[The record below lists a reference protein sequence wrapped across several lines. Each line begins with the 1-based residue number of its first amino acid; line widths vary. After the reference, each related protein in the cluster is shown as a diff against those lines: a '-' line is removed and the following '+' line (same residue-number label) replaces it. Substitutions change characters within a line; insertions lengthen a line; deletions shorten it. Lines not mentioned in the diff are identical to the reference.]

1 MKNNQTT
8 ERPTDCG
15 NSPVPAPGKN
25 RIEKKGYKR
34 AEAAVYLG
42 ISKITIDR
50 LTKRGLLHPSR
61 ALRHPIYSKD
71 DLDRFL
77 RETTDEVDHQLAA

>member
-1 MKNNQTT
+1 MLKTNSQFSKSERVRDSAGTEPKNH
-8 ERPTDCG
+8 
-15 NSPVPAPGKN
+15 V
-25 RIEKKGYKR
+25 EKRGYKR
-34 AEAAVYLG
+34 AAAATYLG
-42 ISKITIDR
+42 VAKITIDR

-77 RETTDEVDHQLAA
+77 RETSEPI

>member
-1 MKNNQTT
+1 MLKDNNQLSKS
-8 ERPTDCG
+8 DVVG
-15 NSPVPAPGKN
+15 NSINTETKT

-34 AEAAVYLG
+34 AEAATYLG
-42 ISKITIDR
+42 VAKVTIDR

-77 RETTDEVDHQLAA
+77 RETSEPIE

>member
-1 MKNNQTT
+1 MIKNSETPKQ
-8 ERPTDCG
+8 PKSD
-15 NSPVPAPGKN
+15 N
-25 RIEKKGYKR
+25 RALSANAVVKIHIEKKGFKR
-34 AEAAVYLG
+34 AEAAIYLG
-42 ISKITIDR
+42 VAKITIDR

-77 RETTDEVDHQLAA
+77 RETTA

>member
-1 MKNNQTT
+1 MPDHVAQNHSPNGVEANQQQPKT
-8 ERPTDCG
+8 
-15 NSPVPAPGKN
+15 VV
-25 RIEKKGYKR
+25 EKKGFKR
-34 AEAAVYLG
+34 AEAATYLG
-42 ISKITIDR
+42 VAKITIDR

-77 RETTDEVDHQLAA
+77 RDTSMEIEP

>member
-1 MKNNQTT
+1 MLKANSQFSKSDNVGGSTNTETKNH
-8 ERPTDCG
+8 
-15 NSPVPAPGKN
+15 
-25 RIEKKGYKR
+25 IEKKGYKR
-34 AEAAVYLG
+34 AEAATYLG
-42 ISKITIDR
+42 VAKITIDR

-77 RETTDEVDHQLAA
+77 RETSEPIE

>member
-1 MKNNQTT
+1 MRDAQFSKQQTS
-8 ERPTDCG
+8 G
-15 NSPVPAPGKN
+15 NGDSPAGATVKIY
-25 RIEKKGYKR
+25 IEKKGYKR

-42 ISKITIDR
+42 VAKIAIDR

-61 ALRHPIYSKD
+61 ALWHPIYSKD

-77 RETTDEVDHQLAA
+77 RETSDEIDKQ

>member
-1 MKNNQTT
+1 MLKYNPLSKPGRDGDSTPEVARNQ
-8 ERPTDCG
+8 
-15 NSPVPAPGKN
+15 
-25 RIEKKGYKR
+25 IEKKGFKR

-42 ISKITIDR
+42 VAKITIDR

-77 RETTDEVDHQLAA
+77 RETSEPIE

>member
-1 MKNNQTT
+1 MLKDKSQGLKPSRNGDS
-8 ERPTDCG
+8 TDAEVK
-15 NSPVPAPGKN
+15 SH
-25 RIEKKGYKR
+25 IEKKGFKR
-34 AEAAVYLG
+34 AEAATYLG
-42 ISKITIDR
+42 VAKITIDR

-77 RETTDEVDHQLAA
+77 RETSA

>member
-1 MKNNQTT
+1 MLKHKSQIPKT
-8 ERPTDCG
+8 
-15 NSPVPAPGKN
+15 N
-25 RIEKKGYKR
+25 RNGDLTNAEAKTHVEKKGFKR

-42 ISKITIDR
+42 VAKITIDR

-77 RETTDEVDHQLAA
+77 RETSA

>member
-1 MKNNQTT
+1 MLKDKSQIPKT
-8 ERPTDCG
+8 
-15 NSPVPAPGKN
+15 N
-25 RIEKKGYKR
+25 RNGDLTNVEAKTHVEKKGFKR

-42 ISKITIDR
+42 VAKITIDR

-77 RETTDEVDHQLAA
+77 RETSE